1 MAEKTHSKMFT
12 KIKYYYEE
20 GFWKKFMVY
29 NVVAKNA
36 ITPEE
41 YEEITGEPYVNPKPA
56 AETEA
61 EP

>member
-1 MAEKTHSKMFT
+1 MAEKTHSKMFA

-41 YEEITGEPYVNPKPA
+41 YEEITGEPYVAP
-56 AETEA
+56 EEQ
-61 EP
+61 